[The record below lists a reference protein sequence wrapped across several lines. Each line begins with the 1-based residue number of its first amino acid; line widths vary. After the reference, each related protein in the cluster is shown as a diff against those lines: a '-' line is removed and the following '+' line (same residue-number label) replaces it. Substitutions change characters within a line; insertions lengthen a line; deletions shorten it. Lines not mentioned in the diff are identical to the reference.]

1 MVIDSAGMYVIKK
14 ITTISTARNG
24 SIAFAIAST
33 RSPETADATNRTNP
47 IGGVASP
54 TVRLTLIIIAKWIGS
69 IPKPTNIGHKIGPKI
84 IIAGPAS
91 KNIPTIKSK
100 IFIKNNNNKGL
111 LVSVRINAA
120 NCSGA

>member
-1 MVIDSAGMYVIKK
+1 MYVIKK

-33 RSPETADATNRTNP
+33 RSPETADATKSTNP
-47 IGGVASP
+47 IGGVANP

-69 IPKPTNIGHKIGPKI
+69 IPKFIKIGPKI
-84 IIAGPAS
+84 GPRMIIAGPAS
-91 KNIPTIKSK
+91 KNIPTMKSK
-100 IFIKNNNNKGL
+100 ILIKNNNNSGL
-111 LVSVRINAA
+111 LVSVSIKAA